1 MVHNI
6 FLKNAFYIFTPSLK
20 KGVSALDCGCIIPRF
35 FRGVNTS
42 QSRINTRFFET
53 FLAEKN
59 PSFKNF
65 LTGKIL
71 TPQNEQISKTFSYSE
86 RIKFSKLPHFL
97 SLKKS

>member
-42 QSRINTRFFET
+42 QSRISTGFFET

-59 PSFKNF
+59 RSF
-65 LTGKIL
+65 
-71 TPQNEQISKTFSYSE
+71 
-86 RIKFSKLPHFL
+86 
-97 SLKKS
+97 